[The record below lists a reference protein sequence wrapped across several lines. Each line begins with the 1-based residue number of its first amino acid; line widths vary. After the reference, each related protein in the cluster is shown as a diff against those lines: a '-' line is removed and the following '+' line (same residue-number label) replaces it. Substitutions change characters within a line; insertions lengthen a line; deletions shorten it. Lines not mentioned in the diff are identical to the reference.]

1 MRRLGLLLGVALTW
15 APWLLYDL
23 ILNCPFYLNDMSIYF
38 IFRDYST
45 VFLTDF
51 YFDSDPT
58 QSARW
63 SSLWSSLEA
72 DLTPGEETQNSIVLG
87 LENVTTLTL
96 NLV

>member
-1 MRRLGLLLGVALTW
+1 MTSQYISSFGI
-15 APWLLYDL
+15 
-23 ILNCPFYLNDMSIYF
+23 ILQYFLF
-38 IFRDYST
+38 IF
-45 VFLTDF
+45 LF

-63 SSLWSSLEA
+63 FRLEA
-72 DLTPGEETQNSIVLG
+72 DPTPGEETQNSVVLG